1 MNKNGYYSYSD
12 YLRVVQELQDKFP
25 MAVASAGKIGESLL
39 KNDIMR
45 IDIAL
50 PGNKKPN
57 T

>member
-25 MAVASAGKIGESLL
+25 MAVASAGKIGESFL